1 MKCIVRKLKAT
12 IDNAN
17 LPVFENVVFKNYIT
31 TTEDDQY
38 IYLDEVRYPFNNVRV
53 EVLFEATVNNISF
66 LNVVSTSPS
75 NIIRRVNGYVRAL
88 NQQEGTVYA
97 IPNNTEVRAGYFSND
112 GSFFVGSNTGVCG
125 KPTTLTTV
133 VAQCYVFATYN
144 TRTGSKAGTIKIKEI
159 KITDVVSGDVYKFV
173 PAEINGVAVLY
184 DADRGVYYGEA
195 NGGALVCG

>member
-1 MKCIVRKLKAT
+1 MDCIVRKLKASVN
-12 IDNAN
+12 NAN
-17 LPVFENVVFKNYIT
+17 LPVFKNVVLKNYIT

-38 IYLDEVRYPFNNVRV
+38 IYLDEVRYPLNNVRV
-53 EVLFEATVNNISF
+53 EVLFEATVNNIKI
-66 LNVVSTSPS
+66 LNVVSTSPN

-112 GSFFVGSNTGVCG
+112 GSFFVGSDTGVCG
-125 KPTTLTTV
+125 NPITSSV
-133 VAQCYVFATYN
+133 SAAQCYVFATYN
-144 TRTGSKAGTIKIKEI
+144 THTGSKAGTIKIKEI
-159 KITDVVSGDVYKFV
+159 KITNVVSGDVYKFV

-195 NGGALVCG
+195 NGGTLLCG

>member
-1 MKCIVRKLKAT
+1 MKAT

-17 LPVFENVVFKNYIT
+17 LPVFENVVLKNYIT
-31 TTEDDQY
+31 TTEDNQY

-53 EVLFEATVNNISF
+53 EVLFEATVNNINF
-66 LNVVSTSPS
+66 LDVVSTSPN
-75 NIIRRVNGYVRAL
+75 NIIRRVNGYVRAV

-125 KPTTLTTV
+125 NPSTSTSV

-159 KITDVVSGDVYKFV
+159 KITNVVSEDVYKFV